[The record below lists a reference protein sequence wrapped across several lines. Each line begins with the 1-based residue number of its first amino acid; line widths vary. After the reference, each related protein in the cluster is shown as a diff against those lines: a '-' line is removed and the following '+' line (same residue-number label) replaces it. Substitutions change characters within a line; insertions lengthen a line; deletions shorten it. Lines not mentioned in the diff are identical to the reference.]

1 MRSVWIRSGEMSE
14 PHCWRWSREGIPF
27 SLTLELFE
35 LRLKLNDLSGQLN
48 DLRPKLNDLSGK
60 LNDVPPELND
70 LSLEPNDLSL
80 QLKEPSLGP
89 IDLRLQ
95 LKRPGLG
102 LIDLSAE
109 LITAVRGFLLPL
121 VILCVAAWNYRH
133 LHGIEAVLVMNS
145 VRALRKEPQR
155 HPVRV
160 FHSLG
165 SVDLFERNNRVAG
178 SSLFSLYGVPCG
190 RNVRGALRA

>member
-1 MRSVWIRSGEMSE
+1 
-14 PHCWRWSREGIPF
+14 
-27 SLTLELFE
+27 
-35 LRLKLNDLSGQLN
+35 LRLKLNDLSGQLNDLRPKLNELSPKLNDLSGQLN

-70 LSLEPNDLSL
+70 LSLE
-80 QLKEPSLGP
+80 LKEPSLGP
-89 IDLRLQ
+89 
-95 LKRPGLG
+95 
-102 LIDLSAE
+102 IDLSAE